1 MPLPV
6 IPQDKANHIVYGA
19 IIFNV
24 ALCLSILFGVGSELL
39 LAAIAVVVCAFGKE
53 LVDYIRNKI
62 DIGKGKFPNHGV
74 DWLDA
79 AATILGGILAIL
91 PIYILG

>member
-1 MPLPV
+1 MKLFV
-6 IPQDKANHIVYGA
+6 LSQDKANHIVYGT
-19 IIFNV
+19 IIFNA
-24 ALCLSILFGVGSELL
+24 ALCLAILFGIGSELL
-39 LAAIAVVVCAFGKE
+39 IASIAVIAFAFGKE

-62 DIGKGKFPNHGV
+62 DIGNGRFPNHTV

-79 AATILGGILAIL
+79 AATIFGGILAIL